1 MTYTEI
7 RPYPVPATVVMR
19 CALFALATKGAKLAA
34 YNEETGVIVA
44 TLSKRMGLKKDD
56 IIVRVR
62 PFDDTSQLE
71 LNAANAEQAHE
82 IIQIIS
88 TYVTDGAKAEANA
101 NIQWIDM
108 QKQQANRIKRKQL
121 VNKARSLI
129 PGQTSAAPPAE
140 TTLSAG
146 SGQALS
152 VGSRQAPSASSGQAI
167 ITTEQSTDENALVEM
182 AEVPETPIPI
192 PDNPGVLVKN
202 QQDRVIELKIDPQI
216 FSDRTAYLAMCQGCG
231 ATNMKGSAY
240 CSQCA
245 RPLTL
250 EAVQPELRGNAQKT
264 ASSSLRYSLA
274 AIALNIVPILLLI
287 LPLALIAESADS
299 FLEAFAASLTPLKL
313 GISLILGVAPSMFLG
328 WRGIVLGQRA
338 NWYRN
343 LRAVT
348 DNAGASKAAFGN
360 ALGWLAIYIGVAWII
375 FTVIA
380 LFL

>member
-19 CALFALATKGAKLAA
+19 GTLFALATKGAKLAV

-44 TLSKRMGLKKDD
+44 TLSTRMGLKKND

-62 PFDDTSQLE
+62 PFADTSQLE
-71 LNAANAEQAHE
+71 LNAADAEQSYE
-82 IIQIIS
+82 IIQLIS
-88 TYVTDGAKAEANA
+88 AYVTDGSKVEANA

-108 QKQQANRIKRKQL
+108 QKQQAGRIKRRQL
-121 VNKARSLI
+121 INKARHLL
-129 PGQTSAAPPAE
+129 PGQSSPTPSPE
-140 TTLSAG
+140 TAVTTTDST
-146 SGQALS
+146 
-152 VGSRQAPSASSGQAI
+152 PS
-167 ITTEQSTDENALVEM
+167 DDNALVEM
-182 AEVPETPIPI
+182 ASIPETPIPI

-202 QQDRVIELKIDPQI
+202 QQDRIIELKINPEV
-216 FSDRTAYLAMCQGCG
+216 FSDRSAYLMVCQGCG
-231 ATNMKGSAY
+231 STIMKGSAY
-240 CSQCA
+240 CSHCA

-250 EAVQPELRGNAQKT
+250 EAVQPELRSNAQKT

-274 AIALNIVPILLLI
+274 AIALNLVPILILL
-287 LPLALIAESADS
+287 LPLALTAESTDS
-299 FLEAFAASLTPLKL
+299 FLDAFATSLTSLKL
-313 GISLILGVAPSMFLG
+313 GVSLVCGIAPSIFLG

-348 DNAGASKAAFGN
+348 DNAGASQAAIGS
-360 ALGWLAIYIGVAWII
+360 ALGWLAIYAGAAWVI
-375 FTVIA
+375 FMLIA

>member
-7 RPYPVPATVVMR
+7 LPYPVPATVVMR
-19 CALFALATKGAKLAA
+19 STLFALATKGAKLAA
-34 YNEETGVIVA
+34 YNEETGIVVA

-71 LNAANAEQAHE
+71 INAADAEQSYE
-82 IIQIIS
+82 ILQLIS
-88 TYVTDGAKAEANA
+88 AYVADGAKVEANA

-121 VNKARSLI
+121 VNKARNML
-129 PGQTSAAPPAE
+129 PGQSSSPSTE
-140 TTLSAG
+140 TAVTTTAG
-146 SGQALS
+146 DVENELANM
-152 VGSRQAPSASSGQAI
+152 
-167 ITTEQSTDENALVEM
+167 TEI
-182 AEVPETPIPI
+182 PETPIPI

-202 QQDRVIELKIDPQI
+202 QQDRIIELKIDPQV
-216 FSDRTAYLAMCQGCG
+216 FSDRSAYLMVCQGCG
-231 ATNMKGSAY
+231 TTIMRGSAY

-264 ASSSLRYSLA
+264 ASASLRYSLA
-274 AIALNIVPILLLI
+274 ALALNIIPILLLI
-287 LPLALIAESADS
+287 LPPAFMAESTDS

-313 GISLILGVAPSMFLG
+313 GISLILGVAPSIFLG

-348 DNAGASKAAFGN
+348 ENVGASKAAVGN
-360 ALGWLAIYIGVAWII
+360 ALGWLAIYISAAWII
-375 FTVIA
+375 FTIIA

>member
-44 TLSKRMGLKKDD
+44 TLSKRLGLKKDD
-56 IIVRVR
+56 IIVRIR

-71 LNAANAEQAHE
+71 LNAADAQQAHE

-121 VNKARSLI
+121 TNKARNLI
-129 PGQTSAAPPAE
+129 PGQSSAPSVE
-140 TTLSAG
+140 TAVSP
-146 SGQALS
+146 SSEQAL
-152 VGSRQAPSASSGQAI
+152 
-167 ITTEQSTDENALVEM
+167 TTTDQSDENTLVEM
-182 AEVPETPIPI
+182 AEIPETPIPI

-202 QQDRVIELKIDPQI
+202 QQDRIIELKIDPQV
-216 FSDRTAYLAMCQGCG
+216 FTDRTAYLTMCQGCG
-231 ATNMKGSAY
+231 STVMKGSAY

-264 ASSSLRYSLA
+264 ASTSLRYSLA
-274 AIALNIVPILLLI
+274 AIALNIVPLLL
-287 LPLALIAESADS
+287 LVVPLALTSQTADS
-299 FLEAFAASLTPLKL
+299 FLEAFATSLTPLKL
-313 GISLILGVAPSMFLG
+313 GISLVLGVAPSMFLG

-338 NWYRN
+338 NWYHN

-348 DNAGASKAAFGN
+348 DNAGASKAALGS
-360 ALGWLAIYIGVAWII
+360 ALGWLAIYMGVAWVI

>member
-44 TLSKRMGLKKDD
+44 TLSKRMGLQKDD

-71 LNAANAEQAHE
+71 LNAADAQQAHE

-108 QKQQANRIKRKQL
+108 QKQQANQIKRKQL
-121 VNKARSLI
+121 ANKARNLI
-129 PGQTSAAPPAE
+129 PGQSSTVPSTESAVVTTS
-140 TTLSAG
+140 
-146 SGQALS
+146 
-152 VGSRQAPSASSGQAI
+152 
-167 ITTEQSTDENALVEM
+167 STDPANENALVEM
-182 AEVPETPIPI
+182 AEIPDTPIPI

-202 QQDRVIELKIDPQI
+202 QQDRIIELKIDPQV
-216 FSDRTAYLAMCQGCG
+216 FTDRTAYLLMCQGCG
-231 ATNMKGSAY
+231 AAVMKGSAY

-264 ASSSLRYSLA
+264 ASSSLRYSLI

-287 LPLALIAESADS
+287 VPLALTAQSADS

-313 GISLILGVAPSMFLG
+313 GISLVLGVAPSMFLG

-338 NWYRN
+338 NWYHN

-348 DNAGASKAAFGN
+348 DNAGASKAALGS
-360 ALGWLAIYIGVAWII
+360 ALGWLAIYMGVAWVI
-375 FTVIA
+375 FTAIA

>member
-1 MTYTEI
+1 MAYTEI

-19 CALFALATKGAKLAA
+19 SALFALATKGAKLAA

-56 IIVRVR
+56 VVVRVR

-71 LNAANAEQAHE
+71 INAANMEQARS

-108 QKQQANRIKRKQL
+108 QKQQANRRKRKQL
-121 VNKARSLI
+121 VNKARSYL
-129 PGQTSAAPPAE
+129 PGRSSLPTNSGDASTETAVVPANQSA
-140 TTLSAG
+140 
-146 SGQALS
+146 
-152 VGSRQAPSASSGQAI
+152 
-167 ITTEQSTDENALVEM
+167 DENDLVSM
-182 AEVPETPIPI
+182 AEIPETPIPI

-202 QQDRVIELKIDPQI
+202 QQDRIIELKIDPQT
-216 FSDRTAYLAMCQGCG
+216 FTDRSAYLTLCQGCG
-231 ATNMKGSAY
+231 AAVMKGSAY

-250 EAVQPELRGNAQKT
+250 EAVQPELRGNAQKS
-264 ASSSLRYSLA
+264 AGASLRYALA
-274 AIALNIVPILLLI
+274 AIALNIIPILLLI
-287 LPLALIAESADS
+287 LPLALTAASTDS

-313 GISLILGVAPSMFLG
+313 GISLVLGVAPSMALG
-328 WRGIVLGQRA
+328 WRAIVLGQRA

-360 ALGWLAIYIGVAWII
+360 ALGWLAIYIGAAWII
-375 FTVIA
+375 FILIA

>member
-1 MTYTEI
+1 MTYSEI

-19 CALFALATKGAKLAA
+19 STLFALATKGAKLAA

-71 LNAANAEQAHE
+71 LNAADAEQAHD

-121 VNKARSLI
+121 ANKARNLI
-129 PGQTSAAPPAE
+129 PGQSSATPSSE
-140 TTLSAG
+140 TA
-146 SGQALS
+146 
-152 VGSRQAPSASSGQAI
+152 VIPVDSS
-167 ITTEQSTDENALVEM
+167 EQPNENALVEM
-182 AEVPETPIPI
+182 AEIPETPIPI

-202 QQDRVIELKIDPQI
+202 QQDRVIELKIDPQV
-216 FSDRTAYLAMCQGCG
+216 FSDRSAYLEVCKGCG
-231 ATNMKGSAY
+231 SAVMKGSAY

-287 LPLALIAESADS
+287 LPLALTAESADS

-313 GISLILGVAPSMFLG
+313 GISLILGVAPSIFLG

-348 DNAGASKAAFGN
+348 DNAGASKAALGS

>member
-1 MTYTEI
+1 MAYTEI

-19 CALFALATKGAKLAA
+19 SALFALAGKGAKLAA

-56 IIVRVR
+56 VVVRVR
-62 PFDDTSQLE
+62 PFDDTCQLE
-71 LNAANAEQAHE
+71 INAANAEQARS
-82 IIQIIS
+82 IIQTIS
-88 TYVTDGAKAEANA
+88 TYVADGAKVEASA

-121 VNKARSLI
+121 VNKARSFL
-129 PGQTSAAPPAE
+129 PGQSSPSTGSPSTGSPSTGSGGA
-140 TTLSAG
+140 LAG
-146 SGQALS
+146 SGETALT
-152 VGSRQAPSASSGQAI
+152 
-167 ITTEQSTDENALVEM
+167 TTEQAAGENALVEM
-182 AEVPETPIPI
+182 AELPETPIPI

-202 QQDRVIELKIDPQI
+202 QQDRIIELKIDPQT
-216 FSDRTAYLAMCQGCG
+216 FTDRSAYLTICQGCG
-231 ATNMKGSAY
+231 AAVMKGSAY

-250 EAVQPELRGNAQKT
+250 EAVQPELRGNAQKS
-264 ASSSLRYSLA
+264 ASASLRYALA

-287 LPLALIAESADS
+287 LPLALTAASTDS

-313 GISLILGVAPSMFLG
+313 GISLILGVAPSMALG
-328 WRGIVLGQRA
+328 WRAIVLGQRA

-360 ALGWLAIYIGVAWII
+360 ALGWLAIYIGAAWIV
-375 FTVIA
+375 FTIIA

>member
-7 RPYPVPATVVMR
+7 RPFPVPATVVMR
-19 CALFALATKGAKLAA
+19 STLFALATKGAKLAA

-44 TLSKRMGLKKDD
+44 TLPKRLGLQKDD
-56 IIVRVR
+56 IIVRIR
-62 PFDDTSQLE
+62 PFDETSQLE
-71 LNAANAEQAHE
+71 LNAADAQQAHE

-108 QKQQANRIKRKQL
+108 QKQQASRIKRKQL
-121 VNKARSLI
+121 ANKARNLI
-129 PGQTSAAPPAE
+129 PGQS
-140 TTLSAG
+140 S
-146 SGQALS
+146 
-152 VGSRQAPSASSGQAI
+152 APSGETASAASSGQAI
-167 ITTEQSTDENALVEM
+167 TTNLSDENALVEM
-182 AEVPETPIPI
+182 AEIAETPIPI

-202 QQDRVIELKIDPQI
+202 QQDRIIELKIDPQV
-216 FSDRTAYLAMCQGCG
+216 FTDRTAYLTMCQGCG
-231 ATNMKGSAY
+231 ATIMKGSAY

-264 ASSSLRYSLA
+264 ASASLRYSLA
-274 AIALNIVPILLLI
+274 AFALNIVPILLLI
-287 LPLALIAESADS
+287 VPLALTAASADS

-313 GISLILGVAPSMFLG
+313 GISFVLGIAPSMFLG

-338 NWYRN
+338 NWYHN

-348 DNAGASKAAFGN
+348 DNAGASKAALGS

>member
-7 RPYPVPATVVMR
+7 RLYPVPATVVMR
-19 CALFALATKGAKLAA
+19 STLFALATKGAKLAA

-44 TLSKRMGLKKDD
+44 TLSKRMGLQKDD

-62 PFDDTSQLE
+62 PFDETSQLE
-71 LNAANAEQAHE
+71 LNAADAEQAYE

-121 VNKARSLI
+121 TNKARNLL
-129 PGQTSAAPPAE
+129 PGQSTTAPATE
-140 TTLSAG
+140 RTVVTTNA
-146 SGQALS
+146 
-152 VGSRQAPSASSGQAI
+152 
-167 ITTEQSTDENALVEM
+167 TNQSDENALVEM
-182 AEVPETPIPI
+182 TEIPETPIPI

-202 QQDRVIELKIDPQI
+202 QQDRIIELKIDPQV
-216 FSDRTAYLAMCQGCG
+216 FTDRTAYLLMCQGCG
-231 ATNMKGSAY
+231 AAVMKGSAY

-287 LPLALIAESADS
+287 VPLALTAQSADS

-313 GISLILGVAPSMFLG
+313 GISLVLGVAPSMFLG

-338 NWYRN
+338 NWYHN

-348 DNAGASKAAFGN
+348 DNAGASKAALGS
-360 ALGWLAIYIGVAWII
+360 ALGWLAIYMGVAWVI
-375 FTVIA
+375 FTAIA

>member
-1 MTYTEI
+1 MTYSEI

-19 CALFALATKGAKLAA
+19 STLFALATKGAKLAA

-71 LNAANAEQAHE
+71 LNAADAEQAHD

-121 VNKARSLI
+121 ANKARNLI
-129 PGQTSAAPPAE
+129 PGQSSAPPSSE
-140 TTLSAG
+140 TA
-146 SGQALS
+146 
-152 VGSRQAPSASSGQAI
+152 VVPVDSS
-167 ITTEQSTDENALVEM
+167 EQPNENALVEM
-182 AEVPETPIPI
+182 AEIPETPIPI

-202 QQDRVIELKIDPQI
+202 QQDRIIELKIDPQV
-216 FSDRTAYLAMCQGCG
+216 FVDRTAYLAMCQGCG
-231 ATNMKGSAY
+231 STVMKGSAY

-264 ASSSLRYSLA
+264 ASTSLRYSLA
-274 AIALNIVPILLLI
+274 SITLNIVPILLLI
-287 LPLALIAESADS
+287 VPLALTANSADS

-313 GISLILGVAPSMFLG
+313 GISLVLGITPSMFLG

-338 NWYRN
+338 NWYHN

-348 DNAGASKAAFGN
+348 DNAGASKAALGS